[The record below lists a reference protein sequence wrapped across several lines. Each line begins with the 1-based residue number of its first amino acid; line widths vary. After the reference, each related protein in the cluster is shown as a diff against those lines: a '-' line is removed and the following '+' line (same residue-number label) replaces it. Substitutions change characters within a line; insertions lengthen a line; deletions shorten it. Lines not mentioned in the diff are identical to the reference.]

1 MTQSAWKPRA
11 NRIREGSRLAD
22 VFIYALLVLICLIT
36 LYPMYYVFILSIS
49 DPLEAASMRV
59 YFYPKGFYLESY
71 KMLLQDMRLW
81 RSYWNTFI
89 YIIADTFLMLTV
101 CVLCSYPLT
110 SGRLIGRKALTIF
123 LLIPMY
129 FSGGLIPTYLV
140 MTRLHL
146 YNNIWAIIIP
156 GAVNIWNIILC
167 HTYFRSIPED
177 MREAAK
183 IDGASHFQILLRI
196 YLPLATPI
204 LAVIAIY
211 TIVGVWN
218 DWFRPMVYLPDE
230 ALQPLQLYLRRVLV
244 QQNIDFSQLSSTE
257 AEALARQRLS
267 NLQIRYSM
275 IIFTTLPIIFV
286 YPFFQKYFVKGVM
299 LGSLK
304 G

>member
-1 MTQSAWKPRA
+1 MAHS

-22 VFIYALLVLICLIT
+22 AAIYVVLAIICLVT

-49 DPLEAASMRV
+49 DPLEAAGMRV
-59 YFYPKGFYLESY
+59 YLYPKGLYLDSY
-71 KMLLQDMRLW
+71 KMLFQDTALW
-81 RSYWNTFI
+81 RSYWNTLI
-89 YIIADTFLMLTV
+89 YVVADTGLMIVV
-101 CVLCSYPLT
+101 CSLCAYPLT
-110 SGRLIGRKALTIF
+110 CSRLIGRKLVTVF

-129 FSGGLIPTYLV
+129 FGGGLIPTYLV
-140 MTRLHL
+140 MTKLGL
-146 YNNIWAIIIP
+146 YNNIWAIIVP
-156 GAVNIWNIILC
+156 GAVNVWNIILC

-183 IDGASHFQILLRI
+183 IDGANHFKIMTRI
-196 YLPLATPI
+196 YLPLAKPI

-211 TIVGVWN
+211 TVVGVWN
-218 DWFRPMVYLPDE
+218 DWFRPMVYLPKE
-230 ALQPLQLYLRRVLV
+230 TLQPLQLYLRRVLV
-244 QQNIDFSQLSSTE
+244 QQTVDFSQVS
-257 AEALARQRLS
+257 AEAAEAMARQKLS

>member
-1 MTQSAWKPRA
+1 MAQT
-11 NRIREGSRLAD
+11 NRIREGSRVAD
-22 VFIYALLVLICLIT
+22 VIIYIVLGIICLVT

-49 DPLEAASMRV
+49 DPLQAASMQV
-59 YFYPKGFYLESY
+59 YLYPKGFYLDSY
-71 KMLLQDMRLW
+71 KLLFQDSSLW
-81 RSYWNTFI
+81 RSYLNTLL
-89 YIIADTFLMLTV
+89 YVVSDTVLMLVV
-101 CVLCSYPLT
+101 CTLCAYPLT
-110 SGRLIGRKALTIF
+110 SNRLIGRKVVTVF

-140 MTRLHL
+140 MTKLGL

-183 IDGASHFQILLRI
+183 IDGANHFKIMTRI
-196 YLPLATPI
+196 YLPLAKPI
-204 LAVIAIY
+204 LAVLAIY
-211 TIVGVWN
+211 TVVGVWN
-218 DWFRPMVYLPDE
+218 DWFRPMVYLPKE
-230 ALQPLQLYLRRVLV
+230 TLQPLQLYLRRVLV
-244 QQNIDFSQLSSTE
+244 QQNVDMAQVSAQA
-257 AEALARQRLS
+257 AEIMARKQLS

>member
-1 MTQSAWKPRA
+1 MAHQ

-22 VFIYALLVLICLIT
+22 IIIYAVLVIICVVT

-49 DPLEAASMRV
+49 DPLEAASMKV
-59 YFYPKGFYLESY
+59 YLYPKGLYLNSY
-71 KMLLQDMRLW
+71 KMLFQDNSLW
-81 RSYWNTFI
+81 RSYLNTII
-89 YIIADTFLMLTV
+89 YVVSDTVLMLIT
-101 CVLCSYPLT
+101 CCLCAYPLT
-110 SGRLIGRKALTIF
+110 CKKLIGRKFLTVF

-140 MTRLHL
+140 MTKLGL
-146 YNNIWAIIIP
+146 YNNIWAMIVPSAIN
-156 GAVNIWNIILC
+156 VWNIILC

-183 IDGASHFQILLRI
+183 IDGARHIQILMRI
-196 YLPLATPI
+196 YLPLAKPI

-211 TIVGVWN
+211 TVVGVWN
-218 DWFRPMVYLPDE
+218 DWFRPMVYLPNE

-244 QQNIDFSQLSSTE
+244 QQNVDFSQVS
-257 AEALARQRLS
+257 AEAAEAMARQKLS